1 MQMEWKNILD
11 LPDDILF
18 VVLLFVAYVPRDIL
32 ACYQVCKTFQSF
44 LDNVDGSF
52 WRRAFMAAF
61 KPLAYGLPKDDPI
74 EVYLWK
80 KGTYRDPLRSFI
92 ASSNGRRLAFV
103 DPTPVPAFPG
113 CLPPSFL
120 RGQGIAAKKG
130 YVNVYDNLKLGETAV
145 YEWRPLYKDFSYLL
159 QANEINLAFSSG
171 CNHLY
176 FEDFRLR
183 FWTLSALPGPFDW
196 LRSASSP
203 VSVDLLT
210 AHLPDILKSLPV
222 PDSLFSEYEVV
233 PVSSKSDFGYWMLYF
248 TYKTL
253 GRDRSDDPSRP
264 FKARLYFFDS
274 SDGDESEDEGDKS
287 EGKEEWISF
296 NVEPGKSEDGMELR
310 VFPEEAVE
318 EVPLGHTTKI
328 LCKLYDFCVQRLGS
342 CFFIR
347 PRADCQFESFLVNS
361 FPMVFVSARPESG
374 RLIGLYCCYSDF
386 DLN

>member
-1 MQMEWKNILD
+1 MEEKNILD

-18 VVLLFVAYVPRDIL
+18 VVFLVVAYVPRDIL
-32 ACYQVCKTFQSF
+32 ACYQVCKAFQSF
-44 LDNVDGSF
+44 LDNVDGIF

-61 KPLAYGLPKDDPI
+61 KPLSTGTTAESQKNILF
-74 EVYLWK
+74 WK
-80 KGTYRDPLRSFI
+80 KGAYRDPLQSFV
-92 ASSNGRRLAFV
+92 ASSHGRRPAFV
-103 DPTPVPAFPG
+103 DPAPVPAFVG
-113 CLPPSFL
+113 CLPPFFL
-120 RGQGIAAKKG
+120 RGQAKTAKEG
-130 YVNVYDNLKLGETAV
+130 DVNVHDNLKLGETALQ
-145 YEWRPLYKDFSYLL
+145 EWRPLYKDFSYLL
-159 QANEINLAFSSG
+159 QANEINFAFSSG
-171 CNHLY
+171 CNDLY
-176 FEDFRLR
+176 FEAFRLH

-196 LRSASSP
+196 LRFASSP

-310 VFPEEAVE
+310 VLPEEAVE

-328 LCKLYDFCVQRLGS
+328 LCKLYDFFVRRLGS

-386 DLN
+386 KLN